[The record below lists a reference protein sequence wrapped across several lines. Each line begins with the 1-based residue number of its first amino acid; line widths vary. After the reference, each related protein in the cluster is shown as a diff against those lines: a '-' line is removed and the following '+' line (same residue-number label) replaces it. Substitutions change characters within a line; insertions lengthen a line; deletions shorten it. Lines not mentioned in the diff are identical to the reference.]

1 MKRHGLSLALG
12 LCTLLC
18 LGTAAAAQDQPPTP
32 QAFVAQASAANVAKV
47 EAAKLALQNSE
58 SEDVQ
63 AFAQQVIDDHTKATS
78 DLKALARDKNLQVYD
93 QAAPVKAAKNQLLEV
108 RQDSFDAAYARN
120 QVKTNEEAVAF
131 FSRAVETGDPDVQDF
146 ARNTLPVLQRHLELA
161 RELEKAHPS
170 H

>member
-12 LCTLLC
+12 LCALLS
-18 LGTAAAAQDQPPTP
+18 LGSAAAAQDQPPSP
-32 QAFVAQASAANVAKV
+32 QAFVAQASAASVAKV
-47 EAAKLALQNSE
+47 EAAKLALQKSE

-63 AFAQQVIDDHTKATS
+63 SFAQQVIDDHTKAAS
-78 DLKALARDKNLQVYD
+78 DLKALARDKNLQAYD
-93 QAAPVKAAKNQLLEV
+93 EAAPVKASKNQLLEL

-146 ARNTLPVLQRHLELA
+146 ARNTLPVLQRHLEMA

-170 H
+170 Y

>member
-12 LCTLLC
+12 LCALLS
-18 LGTAAAAQDQPPTP
+18 LGSAAAQDQPPSP
-32 QAFVAQASAANVAKV
+32 QAFVAQASAASVAKV

-63 AFAQQVIDDHTKATS
+63 SFARQVIDDHTKAAS
-78 DLKALARDKNLQVYD
+78 DLKALARDKNLQAYD
-93 QAAPVKAAKNQLLEV
+93 EAAPVKASKNQLLEL

-146 ARNTLPVLQRHLELA
+146 ARNTLPVLQRHLEMA

-170 H
+170 Y